1 MHRRFPSKVICIRVR
16 EVPCLARH
24 HTRSANI
31 LVHLHIHHL
40 SPPTMKRTFASATR
54 EVSPPPSS
62 KRQNTTK
69 STGLFPVLD
78 SPFIP
83 LPHNPPFA
91 TPPPCQALLLPFFA
105 NIVAINSFFTPLNQK
120 KSSPTKISWD
130 VRHESLLVGK
140 YRPQD
145 FRPKPTHIAAFDLV
159 PPTSFPQSLPR
170 SLSSP
175 LFERI
180 DI

>member
-24 HTRSANI
+24 HARSANI

-69 STGLFPVLD
+69 STGLFPVPRL
-78 SPFIP
+78 SLYPATSC
-83 LPHNPPFA
+83 PPFA
-91 TPPPCQALLLPFFA
+91 APPPCQALLLPSFT

-120 KSSPTKISWD
+120 KSSPTK
-130 VRHESLLVGK
+130 
-140 YRPQD
+140 
-145 FRPKPTHIAAFDLV
+145 
-159 PPTSFPQSLPR
+159 
-170 SLSSP
+170 
-175 LFERI
+175 
-180 DI
+180 